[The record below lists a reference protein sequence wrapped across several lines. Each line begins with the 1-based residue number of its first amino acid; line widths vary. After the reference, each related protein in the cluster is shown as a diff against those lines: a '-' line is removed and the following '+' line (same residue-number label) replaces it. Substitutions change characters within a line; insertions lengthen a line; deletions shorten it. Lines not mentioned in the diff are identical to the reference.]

1 MQTEIKDDEEI
12 LILASENTEDD
23 EPEEPVDP
31 KERKKLLRKIK
42 KQKKKEKEEN
52 KTTLQVV
59 GEYIRIIAG
68 AALIAFLIC
77 KFVIINAVVPTLSM
91 SPTIKKND
99 RIIGLRIPYYFTD
112 PERGDVVIFKTPD
125 PANEGQLYIKRVIGL
140 PGETVVISKDSV
152 KIVDKDGKITE
163 LEEDYLTEDQTNVYD
178 AADNTVISVTLGD
191 DEYFM
196 MGDNRKN
203 SSDSRVWGPVKR
215 DAILAK
221 AWLKYY
227 KGFKIF

>member
-152 KIVDKDGKITE
+152 KIVDKYGKITE
-163 LEEDYLTEDQTNVYD
+163 LDEDYLTEDQTNVYD
-178 AADNTVISVTLGD
+178 SADNTVISVTLGD

-221 AWLKYY
+221 AWLRYY